1 MRKLA
6 TIRQIEEI
14 NSIPDADSIVVAT
27 VGGWKVVIRKGEFQV
42 GDLAIFCEI
51 DSWVPYELAPFLS
64 KGQEPRV
71 YNGIKGQR
79 LKSIRLRGQISQG
92 LLLNL
97 DSVIPT
103 ASGFAQEG
111 QDVTDILKIQ
121 KWEPPVPA
129 NLAGEVKGMFPSKI
143 PKTDQ
148 ERIQNLVDELEAW
161 KQAELTWEIT
171 EKLDGCSMT
180 AYLINGE
187 FGVCSRNYD
196 LKPSDKNSLWN
207 TAISQHLEAALRTL
221 GDNVALQGE
230 LIGEGIQGNPY
241 KLKGQQFYLYDV
253 YDIVKGRYFFPADRQ
268 QFARNTGM
276 NHVPI
281 VSHEYKI
288 TESVTEL
295 LLMAEGNARLSN
307 VKVEREGLV
316 FKCETNPSIH
326 FKSISNIFLLK
337 NNG

>member
-6 TIRQIEEI
+6 TIRQIDNIEP
-14 NSIPDADSIVVAT
+14 IPDADSIAVAT
-27 VGGWKVVIRKGEFQV
+27 VGGWRVVIRKDEFKV
-42 GDLAIFCEI
+42 GDLAVYNEI
-51 DSWVPYELAPFLS
+51 DSWIPHDLAPFLS

-71 YNGIKGQR
+71 YNGVKGER

-97 DSVIPT
+97 ESVIPT

-111 QDVTDILKIQ
+111 QDVTEILGIQ
-121 KWEPPVPA
+121 KWEAPVPA
-129 NLAGEVKGMFPSKI
+129 NLAGDVKGVFPSRI

-148 ERIQNLVDELEAW
+148 ERIQNLVAELEAW
-161 KQAELTWEIT
+161 KQAGLAWEIT

-180 AYLINGE
+180 AYLIAGE

-207 TAISQHLEAALRTL
+207 AAVSQHLEAALRQL

-241 KLKGQQFYLYDV
+241 KLRGQQFYLYDV
-253 YDIVKGRYFFPADRQ
+253 YDIAKGSYFFPTDRQ

-281 VSHEYKI
+281 VSNEYVI
-288 TESVTEL
+288 TETVADL
-295 LLMAEGNARLSN
+295 LTMAEGNARLSN
-307 VKVEREGLV
+307 SRVEREGLV
-316 FKCETNPSIH
+316 FKCENAPGLH
-326 FKSISNIFLLK
+326 FKAISNKFLLK